1 MGPLSKGEAFLTED
15 HLSFARDNWLIVVGY
30 PLDEKVSEDRCEKI
44 VRLNLE
50 RFRPEYLWFIGPRI
64 PAFLLDSCQERETDH
79 YYKLDLREAKI
90 KASLLRMAEKTFHD
104 LLVERTRAFSKE
116 HEKLVDEL
124 LKREKLPPRIRELYR
139 SMSDYVGQSPSSFV
153 LNARNKAGAL
163 SAFYILDVG
172 AANFTTY
179 LLGTHSKKHYVA
191 HASDRLFLEMIRW
204 TQEQGKITINLGL
217 GVNEGIR
224 RFKEKWGGVPFL
236 TYEFCECYY
245 GTTRTVSL
253 IKNLEGKL

>member
-1 MGPLSKGEAFLTED
+1 M
-15 HLSFARDNWLIVVGY
+15 
-30 PLDEKVSEDRCEKI
+30 
-44 VRLNLE
+44 
-50 RFRPEYLWFIGPRI
+50 
-64 PAFLLDSCQERETDH
+64 
-79 YYKLDLREAKI
+79 
-90 KASLLRMAEKTFHD
+90 KASLLRMAEKTSHD

-124 LKREKLPPRIRELYR
+124 LKRGKLPTRIRELYR
-139 SMSDYVGQSPSSFV
+139 SMPDYVIQSPSSCV

-172 AANFTTY
+172 AEHFTTY

-191 HASDRLFLEMIRW
+191 HASDRLFLEMIKL
-204 TQEQGKITINLGL
+204 TEEQRNIAINLGL

-224 RFKEKWGGVPFL
+224 RFKQKWGAVPFL

-253 IKNLEGKL
+253 IKTLEGKL